1 MRHHDAASQR
11 APQLCHSKTCTLGR
25 SPFLLSGSELL
36 RHCGAASKS
45 ESASRG
51 RCCCG
56 TQPNWRLFFWLMV
69 PPDEDL
75 RNVLRAL
82 DGMADA
88 ASWGAILSVMM
99 KLYPDKVATIMSSNE
114 MIFGL
119 GYALGPVIGGSL
131 YDLGGF
137 KFPFITIGSICLV
150 NTVSLAYYI
159 PGLS

>member
-1 MRHHDAASQR
+1 M
-11 APQLCHSKTCTLGR
+11 
-25 SPFLLSGSELL
+25 
-36 RHCGAASKS
+36 
-45 ESASRG
+45 
-51 RCCCG
+51 
-56 TQPNWRLFFWLMV
+56 
-69 PPDEDL
+69 
-75 RNVLRAL
+75 LRAL

-150 NTVSLAYYI
+150 NTVALAYYI